1 MLGSN
6 AVRGVLVGLLA
17 ALVLTGHAQ
26 LWQLYILSALF
37 GAVSAIFYPAFD
49 SIAPLL
55 VEGKQLGAGNAL
67 LQGSAQLAG
76 FLGPVL
82 AGVIIASVGTLTG
95 SGIAF
100 AFDAASF
107 AIAAVSLLLMRG
119 GGRAPSAPEEQSG
132 AAEAPGPNMLGEI
145 KAGVLY
151 VTRAPLLRTLFL
163 LILGANFAISGPFEV
178 GIPALA
184 RDRFGSAAAF
194 GTILAAFG
202 IGALVGTLISGS
214 LREQRRRGLVMIGV
228 SVLFSVGA
236 VILGL
241 APNAAVAVIVALILG
256 MSNGYIGVSI
266 ITWMQQGT
274 EPSMMGRVMS
284 LFALAGF
291 GLVPLSL
298 AFSGVLAQL
307 NVTLMFVLAGSIMA
321 CVAVCVALTP
331 SVRSLD

>member
-1 MLGSN
+1 
-6 AVRGVLVGLLA
+6 
-17 ALVLTGHAQ
+17 
-26 LWQLYILSALF
+26 
-37 GAVSAIFYPAFD
+37 
-49 SIAPLL
+49 
-55 VEGKQLGAGNAL
+55 
-67 LQGSAQLAG
+67 
-76 FLGPVL
+76 
-82 AGVIIASVGTLTG
+82 
-95 SGIAF
+95 
-100 AFDAASF
+100 
-107 AIAAVSLLLMRG
+107 
-119 GGRAPSAPEEQSG
+119 
-132 AAEAPGPNMLGEI
+132 
-145 KAGVLY
+145 
-151 VTRAPLLRTLFL
+151 
-163 LILGANFAISGPFEV
+163 
-178 GIPALA
+178 
-184 RDRFGSAAAF
+184 
-194 GTILAAFG
+194 
-202 IGALVGTLISGS
+202 
-214 LREQRRRGLVMIGV
+214 MIGV